1 MGRWETERGHGSDA
15 MADILGEALRQIGL
29 LRDEYSLLDLADAIE
44 FTTRGM
50 LLVEPHKDAPDENT
64 WKPLN
69 TKQEQVKHLSLA
81 VVLNNSGLFKTIPNR
96 GQIKGHCQE
105 GGGTDAEA
113 YL

>member
-1 MGRWETERGHGSDA
+1 MGQWETERGRGSDA

-50 LLVEPHKDAPDENT
+50 LLVELHKDAPDENI
-64 WKPLN
+64 
-69 TKQEQVKHLSLA
+69 KHLSLA
-81 VVLNNSGLFKTIPNR
+81 VVLHNSGLFKTIPNR
-96 GQIKGHCQE
+96 GQIKGRCQE

-113 YL
+113 CL